1 MLKREKGGVVLNIL
15 IIIVILFIVL
25 GGLAVMWYNSNIEPV
40 QTSSEAVVVEIEYG
54 TGINKIANLLEE
66 KGVIKNATA
75 FKIYCKLNKRT
86 MIKAGKYEFD
96 KSMSLDQILSMVE
109 EEKILNETVTIT
121 FPEGKNIKA
130 IASIIEENTNNKE
143 KDVYDLLKNE
153 EYLNKIIEKYWFIT
167 DSIKAKELYYPL
179 EGYLYPDTYIFTD
192 ENVTVEEIFEKMLD
206 KMDAVITPYK
216 EEIESSNYSVHQIL
230 SLASV
235 VELEAKDKDD
245 RYGVASVFVNR
256 LKQGMALQS
265 DVTTYYGLQL
275 AMDERNLT
283 VKELQE
289 NNGYN
294 TRSME
299 MAGKIPVGPI
309 CSVSDSSI
317 KAVLNPDETN
327 NLYFVADKNGK
338 VYFSETN
345 EQHEKI
351 QQQLKDDGLWF
362 TYDK

>member
-1 MLKREKGGVVLNIL
+1 MNKK
-15 IIIVILFIVL
+15 IIILLILGVMAVILGGIMFYYEYSL
-25 GGLAVMWYNSNIEPV
+25 GAVSDDE
-40 QTSSEAVVVEIEYG
+40 TSVIVEIKEG
-54 TGINKIANLLEE
+54 TNGKEIIDKLYEANL
-66 KGVIKNATA
+66 IKNKYTVYFYYKMKGNLNLQAGNYMLNRIMDVENIFQKISSGDTINEVVQIT
-75 FKIYCKLNKRT
+75 FKEGKWVPKYVSLISEGFGYQESEIYGIISDIAYLKEL
-86 MIKAGKYEFD
+86 IDKYWFLTED
-96 KSMSLDQILSMVE
+96 
-109 EEKILNETVTIT
+109 ILNE
-121 FPEGKNIKA
+121 
-130 IASIIEENTNNKE
+130 SI
-143 KDVYDLLKNE
+143 
-153 EYLNKIIEKYWFIT
+153 
-167 DSIKAKELYYPL
+167 YYPL

>member
-1 MLKREKGGVVLNIL
+1 MLKKEKGGVVLNIL

-25 GGLAVMWYNSNIEPV
+25 GGLVVMWYNSNIEPV
-40 QTSSEAVVVEIEYG
+40 QTSSEAVIVEIEYG
-54 TGINKIANLLEE
+54 TGINKIADLLEE

-109 EEKILNETVTIT
+109 EERILNETVTIT

-153 EYLNKIIEKYWFIT
+153 EYLDKIIEKYWFIT

-192 ENVTVEEIFEKMLD
+192 ENVTVEAIFEKMLD
-206 KMDAVITPYK
+206 KMDSIITPYK
-216 EEIESSNYSVHQIL
+216 EQIESSNYSVHQIL

-235 VELEAKDKDD
+235 VELEAKDKSD
-245 RYGVASVFVNR
+245 RYGVASVFFNR

-275 AMDERNLT
+275 PMDERNLT

-309 CSVSDSSI
+309 CIVSDSSI
-317 KAVLNPDETN
+317 KAILNPDETN
-327 NLYFVADKNGK
+327 DLYFVADKNGK

-362 TYDK
+362 TYDD

>member
-1 MLKREKGGVVLNIL
+1 MLEKEKGGVVLNIL
-15 IIIVILFIVL
+15 IIIVILVIVL
-25 GGLAVMWYNSNIEPV
+25 SGLAIMWYNSNIEPV
-40 QTSSEAVVVEIEYG
+40 QTSSEAVIVEIEYG
-54 TGINKIANLLEE
+54 TGINKIADLLEE

-109 EEKILNETVTIT
+109 EERILNETVTIT

-153 EYLNKIIEKYWFIT
+153 EYLDKIIEKYWFIT

-192 ENVTVEEIFEKMLD
+192 ENVTVEAIFEKMLD
-206 KMDAVITPYK
+206 KMDSIITPYK
-216 EEIESSNYSVHQIL
+216 EQIESSNYSVHQIL

-235 VELEAKDKDD
+235 VELEAKDKSD
-245 RYGVASVFVNR
+245 RYGVASVFFNR

-275 AMDERNLT
+275 PMDERNLT

-309 CSVSDSSI
+309 CIVSDSSI

-327 NLYFVADKNGK
+327 DLYFVADKNGK

-362 TYDK
+362 TYDD

>member
-1 MLKREKGGVVLNIL
+1 M
-15 IIIVILFIVL
+15 
-25 GGLAVMWYNSNIEPV
+25 PV
-40 QTSSEAVVVEIEYG
+40 NT
-54 TGINKIANLLEE
+54 
-66 KGVIKNATA
+66 
-75 FKIYCKLNKRT
+75 
-86 MIKAGKYEFD
+86 
-96 KSMSLDQILSMVE
+96 
-109 EEKILNETVTIT
+109 
-121 FPEGKNIKA
+121 EGKNIKA

-143 KDVYDLLKNE
+143 KDIYDLLKNE

-167 DSIKAKELYYPL
+167 DSIKAKELYYSL